1 MHTPKLC
8 SSWTVLIACASRI
21 WKFVKTN
28 LPLAT
33 EGKIRRGHA
42 FDLLRSQQASSFV
55 RPTAVCSATFCRD
68 QLLLR
73 SNPYRIIS
81 AVTALQA
88 ATQLEAAR
96 RFFCVLG
103 DEHLPID
110 VSVELAPPAA
120 GTVYSSK
127 CCFSA
132 ALFLAAT
139 S

>member
-33 EGKIRRGHA
+33 EGKIRRGHT

-73 SNPYRIIS
+73 SNPYHIIS
-81 AVTALQA
+81 TVTALQA
-88 ATQLEAAR
+88 ATQLEVACLLVVS
-96 RFFCVLG
+96 CVMS
-103 DEHLPID
+103 I
-110 VSVELAPPAA
+110 
-120 GTVYSSK
+120 
-127 CCFSA
+127 
-132 ALFLAAT
+132 
-139 S
+139 

>member
-1 MHTPKLC
+1 M
-8 SSWTVLIACASRI
+8 
-21 WKFVKTN
+21 
-28 LPLAT
+28 
-33 EGKIRRGHA
+33 
-42 FDLLRSQQASSFV
+42 
-55 RPTAVCSATFCRD
+55 CSATFCRD